1 MVRLPLGKEA
11 ICLILLPRYGY
22 DGWVDEAFLE
32 YLADGFHLPRKIL
45 HPPIEKSSYHFRQLD
60 SADRIGAQ
68 RST

>member
-32 YLADGFHLPRKIL
+32 YLADGFHLPR
-45 HPPIEKSSYHFRQLD
+45 EKTTSTHRKELIPLSPT
-60 SADRIGAQ
+60 GQ
-68 RST
+68 R